1 MGASFHKC
9 LGLAWPESRPRGDV
23 AKFAIQ
29 TATKIQPKNKS
40 KKKTNKKMGA
50 WFDKCLGK

>member
-40 KKKTNKKMGA
+40 KKKQKQKNGSMV
-50 WFDKCLGK
+50 